1 MRKHWKELVFLG
13 PLLAGLALGCLT
25 PFTPELSSLGHR
37 VLMILIWTTG
47 LWILEPFGISFGAS
61 SCCMFALLLLAGV
74 PTSSVFSG
82 FTQSSVW
89 TMIPALFFG
98 FALKK
103 TGLGK
108 RISYCLLRRIRTV
121 TYLKLILCW
130 ALIGIILSFLTPS
143 ITVRVIMITPL
154 AKECA
159 QICGLPRHSRGR
171 SLLLLS
177 AWSMAVIP
185 GIGWTTG
192 SLMGP
197 ILTGIFSSVEG
208 IPAVSFADWFQV
220 MFLPAFLT
228 SLLLLIG
235 GAVLLWPEA
244 PLSVSRS
251 AFMQMFARVPPVSSY
266 EKITGAVLSVCF
278 LLFATGSLHN
288 IPDTAICL
296 FGFFLLCLSGVIRP
310 SDISSGISWD
320 IILFVGASMSFGEI
334 FSAAG
339 VSAWLSSILFPLFGD
354 AVRNP
359 WIFMPVMLCLLFLWR
374 FVDVALLTPTIVVLS
389 AVLPSLW
396 QNYGIHPMAW
406 LPLFCFAIC
415 AFFLKYENMFLLLG
429 ENELLDDGWS
439 GKDRFLYAS
448 VFFLACMITT
458 CMMIPYWSSLGLFG

>member
-1 MRKHWKELVFLG
+1 MRKHWKELAFLG
-13 PLLAGLALGCLT
+13 LLLAGLALGSRA
-25 PFTPELSSLGHR
+25 PFTPALSVLGHR
-37 VLMILIWTTG
+37 VLMVLIWTTG

-74 PTSSVFSG
+74 PTAAVFSG

-108 RISYCLLRRIRTV
+108 RISYGLLRRIRRV
-121 TYLKLILCW
+121 TYPKLILCW
-130 ALIGIILSFLTPS
+130 TLIGIILSFLTPS

-154 AKECA
+154 ARECA

-177 AWSMAVIP
+177 AWAMAVIP

-208 IPAVSFADWFQV
+208 IPAVSFSDWSRV
-220 MFLPAFLT
+220 MLLPAMLT
-228 SLLLLIG
+228 SLLLLAG
-235 GAVLLWPEA
+235 GAVVLRPAA
-244 PLSVSRS
+244 PLSVPQSV
-251 AFMQMFARVPPVSSY
+251 FLQMYAGVPPMSRH
-266 EKITGAVLSVCF
+266 EKITGAVLSACF
-278 LLFATGSLHN
+278 LLFATGTLHG

-296 FGFFLLCLSGVIRP
+296 FGFFLLCICGVIRP
-310 SDISSGISWD
+310 QEISSGISWD

-339 VSAWLSSILFPLFGD
+339 VSAWLSSVLFPLFGNL
-354 AVRNP
+354 VCNP
-359 WIFMPVMLCLLFLWR
+359 WVFMPVMLCLLFLWR

-396 QNYGIHPMAW
+396 QNYGLHPMAW
-406 LPLFCFAIC
+406 IPLFCFAIC

-429 ENELLDDGWS
+429 ESELQEDGWS
-439 GKDRFLYAS
+439 GKDRFRYAS
-448 VFFLACMITT
+448 VFFLACLVTT
-458 CMMIPYWSSLGLFG
+458 CLMIPYWSGLGLFG